1 MEKVEVGGKP
11 EQNVHVGQP
20 EIRVEQHNALAF
32 GGKTAGKIDGQ
43 VGFAHAAFTGSDGE
57 DERQVVHMLSSR
69 GGTRLLRS
77 ERSREVDV

>member
-1 MEKVEVGGKP
+1 MCIRDRGKP

-57 DERQVVHMLSSR
+57 DEKMCIRDSNSITARLR
-69 GGTRLLRS
+69 RIAGETRAA
-77 ERSREVDV
+77 DV